1 MAVDFAIPDTSEAME
16 EFLTA
21 SNKAADRRQIFSSEA
36 DPKDLVEF
44 MNSYAK
50 LSVKKDPG
58 IQAQLQEQVQAS
70 LTELLK
76 NGSIKEIGA
85 TERLALGNDKGA
97 KHNRRAPGAGLD
109 GTFDDLG
116 EMVQT
121 VWNRRLE
128 GNARFGDMKGMDAKL
143 AILNAYQE
151 KVPSDGG
158 FLVPEEFRTE
168 IMSLALEQAI
178 VRPRAQVIPMGTN
191 TRSVPTVDA
200 TSNVSTVFGGIVAYR
215 TEEGEEFVE
224 SQAKFAR
231 IKLEVTKQTALA
243 YITNEVIK
251 DTNGALAAWLM
262 ANLPSAMAWYEDL
275 DYLTGTGAGE
285 PLGVLSTSNPALIT
299 VAKESGQLA
308 STILWENVLRMY
320 ARMLPQSLGS
330 AVWIVTQDAFFE
342 LATMALNVGTGGSA
356 VWLTDAHGTPQ
367 LTLLGRPVIMTEK
380 APGVLG
386 TVGDISFVDLNRYM
400 IGDREALSIET
411 SAHVKFT
418 SDQTTIR
425 AIQRNDGRPSVLS
438 AITPQNGSAT
448 LSPYVNLAT
457 RA

>member
-1 MAVDFAIPDTSEAME
+1 MTAPALPKTPADWE
-16 EFLTA
+16 EFVNGLDTPEKFSTAMNDGTFKDSLKAYVGAQTDSSADLQKQVNELTQ
-21 SNKAADRRQIFSSEA
+21 AA
-36 DPKDLVEF
+36 
-44 MNSYAK
+44 
-50 LSVKKDPG
+50 
-58 IQAQLQEQVQAS
+58 
-70 LTELLK
+70 LTEFLK
-76 NGSIKEIGA
+76 DNGVKA
-85 TERLALGNDKGA
+85 DTARLDLGNEKNGA
-97 KHNRRAPGAGLD
+97 KHNKRAPGAGLD
-109 GTFDDLG
+109 GTFADLG

-128 GNARFGDMKGMDAKL
+128 GNARFGNMKDMDAKL

-168 IMSLALEQAI
+168 IQSLALEQAI
-178 VRPRAQVIPMGTN
+178 VRPRAQVIPMGSATL
-191 TRSVPTVDA
+191 SFPTVDA
-200 TSNVSTVFGGIVAYR
+200 TSNVSTVFGGIVVYR

-231 IKLEVTKQTALA
+231 IKLEPTKQTALA

-251 DTNGALAAWLM
+251 DTNGALTAWLM
-262 ANLPSAMAWYEDL
+262 ANLPTAMAWYEDL

-285 PLGVLSTSNPALIT
+285 PLGVLSTSNPALIS
-299 VAKESGQLA
+299 VAKETGQA
-308 STILWENVLRMY
+308 AATIQWENVLRMY

-356 VWLTDAHGTPQ
+356 VWLTDAHSTPQ

>member
-1 MAVDFAIPDTSEAME
+1 MTAPALPKTPGEWEEFVSSLDSPEKFTTAMNDGTFKDSLKAYVTAQTDSSADLQKQVNELTQAALTEFLKDNGIKPDTARPA
-16 EFLTA
+16 L
-21 SNKAADRRQIFSSEA
+21 SNKVKA
-36 DPKDLVEF
+36 
-44 MNSYAK
+44 NK
-50 LSVKKDPG
+50 L
-58 IQAQLQEQVQAS
+58 
-70 LTELLK
+70 
-76 NGSIKEIGA
+76 
-85 TERLALGNDKGA
+85 
-97 KHNRRAPGAGLD
+97 APGAGLD
-109 GTFDDLG
+109 GTFTDLG
-116 EMVQT
+116 EFVQT

-143 AILNAYQE
+143 QILNAYQE

-168 IMSLALEQAI
+168 ITSLSLESAI
-178 VRPRAQVIPMGTN
+178 VRPRAQVIPMGTP
-191 TRSVPTVDA
+191 TLSFPTVDA
-200 TSNVSTVFGGIVAYR
+200 TSNVSTVFGGIVVYR

-231 IKLEVTKQTALA
+231 IKLEATKQTALA

-251 DTNGALAAWLM
+251 DTRGALTAWLM
-262 ANLPSAMAWYEDL
+262 ANLPTAMAWFEDL
-275 DYLTGTGAGE
+275 DFLTGTGAGE
-285 PLGVLSTSNPALIT
+285 PLGVLSANNPALIT
-299 VAKESGQLA
+299 VAKESGQA
-308 STILWENVLRMY
+308 AATIQWENILRMY

-448 LSPYVNLAT
+448 LSPFVNLAT

>member
-1 MAVDFAIPDTSEAME
+1 MTAPALPKTPADWE
-16 EFLTA
+16 EFVNGLDTPEKFSTAMNDGTFKDSLKAYVGAQTDSSADLQKQVNELTQ
-21 SNKAADRRQIFSSEA
+21 AA
-36 DPKDLVEF
+36 
-44 MNSYAK
+44 
-50 LSVKKDPG
+50 
-58 IQAQLQEQVQAS
+58 
-70 LTELLK
+70 LTEFLK
-76 NGSIKEIGA
+76 DNGVKA
-85 TERLALGNDKGA
+85 DTARLDLGNEKKA
-97 KHNRRAPGAGLD
+97 KHNKRAPGAGLD
-109 GTFDDLG
+109 GTFADLG

-128 GNARFGDMKGMDAKL
+128 GNARFGNMKDMDAKL

-168 IMSLALEQAI
+168 IQSLALEKAI
-178 VRPRAQVIPMGTN
+178 VRPRAQVIPMGSATL
-191 TRSVPTVDA
+191 SFPTVDA
-200 TSNVSTVFGGIVAYR
+200 TSNVSTVFGGIVVYR

-231 IKLEVTKQTALA
+231 IKLEPTKQTALA

-251 DTNGALAAWLM
+251 DTNGALTAWLM

-285 PLGVLSTSNPALIT
+285 PLGVLSASNPALIT